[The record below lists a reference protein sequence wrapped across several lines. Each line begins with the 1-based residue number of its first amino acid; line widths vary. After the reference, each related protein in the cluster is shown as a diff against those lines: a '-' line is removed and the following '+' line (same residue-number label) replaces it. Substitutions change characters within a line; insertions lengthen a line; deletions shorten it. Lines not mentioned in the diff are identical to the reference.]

1 MLRNGHG
8 PQGLA
13 TYRDVVAGSQT
24 PSARMPLAPV
34 GVELSS
40 AERTRYARHVILP
53 GVGDSGQRRLRAAR
67 VLVVGAGGLG
77 SPILLYLAAAGVGR
91 ITVVDDDTVDETNL
105 QRQVVHGVADVG
117 RPKVHSAADAVAALA
132 PGVEVVPL
140 AERLTAETVLDLVA
154 DHDVV
159 VDGADNFPT
168 RYLVGDACARLGV
181 PHVWGSVYQ
190 HDAQVSVWW
199 AGEGPCYRCVFP
211 NPPPPGAVPSCSTG
225 GVLGASCGSVGSVMA
240 EEVVKLLIGVG
251 EPLVGRLL
259 LHDAWAQEWSTLRVV
274 ADPACAV
281 CGSAADPRRPLGIE
295 DDTHGDGSP
304 ESGSSSDEG
313 SGTGEPGLPSVPSL
327 SAVMLSQRLLGR
339 AAGTDDF
346 VLVDVREPGER
357 EVVSIPGAVPVPLAQ
372 VRTGEGDGIAQV
384 AAGIP
389 VLVHCK
395 TGARSAEAVRIL
407 RGRGVDAVDVAGG
420 VLAWVRDVDPSLPTY

>member
-1 MLRNGHG
+1 
-8 PQGLA
+8 
-13 TYRDVVAGSQT
+13 
-24 PSARMPLAPV
+24 MPLAPV
-34 GVELSS
+34 GAPLPAS
-40 AERTRYARHVILP
+40 ERTRYARHLILP
-53 GVGDSGQRRLRAAR
+53 GIGDTGQRRLRAAR

-91 ITVVDDDTVDETNL
+91 ITVVDDDSVDLTNL

-117 RPKVHSAADAVAALA
+117 RPKAHSAVDALAALA
-132 PGVEVVPL
+132 PDVHVEPVTQ
-140 AERLTAETVLDLVA
+140 RLTADTVLGLVA

-211 NPPPPGAVPSCSTG
+211 TPPPPGAVPSCSTG
-225 GVLGASCGSVGSVMA
+225 GVLGASCGAVGSVMA
-240 EEVVKLLIGVG
+240 EEVVKLVVGVG

-259 LHDAWAQEWSTLRVV
+259 LHDAWAQEWSTLRV
-274 ADPACAV
+274 
-281 CGSAADPRRPLGIE
+281 AADPDCVVCGEAADVRRPLGIE
-295 DDTHGDGSP
+295 VEAAPAGNGQGDQRGA
-304 ESGSSSDEG
+304 D
-313 SGTGEPGLPSVPSL
+313 LPSL
-327 SAVMLSQRLLGR
+327 SVEDLARRLR
-339 AAGTDDF
+339 ERDAGADDF
-346 VLVDVREPGER
+346 LLVDVREPGER
-357 EVVSIPGAVPVPLAQ
+357 EVVSIPGALPVPLSQ
-372 VRTGEGDGIAQV
+372 VRTGEGEAIAQV
-384 AAGIP
+384 VTGIP

-395 TGARSAEAVRIL
+395 SGARSAEAVRIL
-407 RGRGVDAVDVAGG
+407 RGRGVQAVDVSGG

>member
-1 MLRNGHG
+1 MDGDSGQRG
-8 PQGLA
+8 
-13 TYRDVVAGSQT
+13 
-24 PSARMPLAPV
+24 RMPLAPV
-34 GVELSS
+34 GAPLPPDQ
-40 AERTRYARHVILP
+40 RTRYARHLILP
-53 GVGDSGQRRLRAAR
+53 GVGDTGQRRLRAAR

-91 ITVVDDDTVDETNL
+91 ITVVDDDSVDLTNL

-117 RPKVHSAADAVAALA
+117 RPKAHSAVDALAALA
-132 PGVEVVPL
+132 PDIHVEPVTQ
-140 AERLTAETVLDLVA
+140 RLTADTVLGLVA

-211 NPPPPGAVPSCSTG
+211 TPPPPGAVPSCSTG
-225 GVLGASCGSVGSVMA
+225 GVLGASCGAVGSVMA
-240 EEVVKLLIGVG
+240 EEVVKLVVGVG
-251 EPLVGRLL
+251 RPLVGRLL

-274 ADPACAV
+274 ADPDCVV
-281 CGSAADPRRPLGIE
+281 CGEAADVRRPVGIE
-295 DDTHGDGSP
+295 TEATPAG
-304 ESGSSSDEG
+304 DEG
-313 SGTGEPGLPSVPSL
+313 DEGEADLPSL
-327 SAVMLSQRLLGR
+327 SVEVLARRLR
-339 AAGTDDF
+339 ERDAGADDF
-346 VLVDVREPGER
+346 LLVDVREPGER
-357 EVVSIPGAVPVPLAQ
+357 EVVVIPGALPVPLAQ
-372 VRTGEGDGIAQV
+372 VRTGEGEAIGQV
-384 AAGIP
+384 GTGIP

-395 TGARSAEAVRIL
+395 SGARSAEAVRIL
-407 RGRGVDAVDVAGG
+407 RGRGVPAVDVSGG